1 MTLLE
6 TLNYFIGRQ
15 EGELEGLSWDI
26 LEETNF
32 EDNQVD
38 RLSEFWDY
46 EKEHLENL
54 KTIKNLIM
62 ETESRG

>member
-6 TLNYFIGRQ
+6 TLDHFIRQQ

-38 RLSEFWDY
+38 KLSEFWDY

-54 KTIKNLIM
+54 KIIKNLII
-62 ETESRG
+62 ESSNE